1 MSNIMTRQ
9 TTAAS
14 NISGKVTNR
23 GSALTNAEMD
33 NNLVTLNNEKVE
45 SNTTSST
52 NGAVLAFNGAS
63 GKQIRAA
70 TAAEIVAAIG
80 TTAVAKAA
88 EATSASTATSATSA
102 TTATMASMASTA
114 NALDPDNSY
123 RVESLGVGTVA
134 SDVAGEIRATND
146 ITAYYSSDR
155 RLKKSIK
162 AIKDPIGKLMKL
174 TGVTFKWRANYI
186 RKRGGRDDYF
196 MREDDVGVIAQD
208 VQAVLPEL
216 VGERPDGTLA
226 VKYDRIVALL
236 IEVNKHQQDQIA
248 ELRLRIEKLE
258 G

>member
-9 TTAAS
+9 TTTAS
-14 NISGKVTNR
+14 NISGKVTNK

-52 NGAVLAFNGAS
+52 DGVVLAFNGAS

-88 EATSASTATSATSA
+88 EATSASTANTATSATSA
-102 TTATMASMASTA
+102 TTASTA
-114 NALDPDNSY
+114 NALAPDNSY
-123 RVESLGVGTVA
+123 QAKSIGVGTVA
-134 SDVAGEIRATND
+134 SGVTGEIRATND

-186 RKRGGRDDYF
+186 RKRGGKDDYF
-196 MREDDVGVIAQD
+196 MREDDVGVVAQD

-236 IEVNKHQQDQIA
+236 IEVNKHQQNQIA

>member
-102 TTATMASMASTA
+102 TTATTASTA
-114 NALDPDNSY
+114 NALAPGNSY
-123 RVESLGVGTVA
+123 QAKSIGVGTAA
-134 SDVAGEIRATND
+134 SGVAGEIRATNN

-186 RKRGGRDDYF
+186 RKRGGKDDYF